1 MLVALNQFLK
11 ENLLTTS
18 AHSISVE
25 ELSDILLAEVDQYR
39 LNQVKPT
46 LSNSTLISAV
56 REAYEIFN
64 LADETLR
71 ERLVFQIVCRENQS
85 NIAIGAVTADQ
96 AFTGKPHDSQVYTQ
110 TLKRFDLS
118 NPVLVSAHLASAIL
132 LTLWNAGVE
141 KPSAA
146 IHVKTVWHWH
156 SERSGTW
163 SV

>member
-56 REAYEIFN
+56 REAYEIVN

-71 ERLVFQIVCRENQS
+71 ERLVF
-85 NIAIGAVTADQ
+85 
-96 AFTGKPHDSQVYTQ
+96 
-110 TLKRFDLS
+110 
-118 NPVLVSAHLASAIL
+118 
-132 LTLWNAGVE
+132 
-141 KPSAA
+141 
-146 IHVKTVWHWH
+146 
-156 SERSGTW
+156 
-163 SV
+163 